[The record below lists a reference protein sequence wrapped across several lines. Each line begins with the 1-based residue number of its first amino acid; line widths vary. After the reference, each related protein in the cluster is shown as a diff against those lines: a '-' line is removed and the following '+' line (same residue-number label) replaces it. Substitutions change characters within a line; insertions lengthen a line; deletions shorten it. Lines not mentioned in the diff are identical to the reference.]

1 MDNSLYETLCNSN
14 IDYIKFVKEYIDA
27 DSKVKK
33 LKELDNMTD
42 ITEDEKLIM
51 YLFIE
56 KTCTQKLFH
65 IRKCDYCKFE
75 WFSTKKY
82 AYYCMDCRL

>member
-1 MDNSLYETLCNSN
+1 MT
-14 IDYIKFVKEYIDA
+14 
-27 DSKVKK
+27 
-33 LKELDNMTD
+33 NM
-42 ITEDEKLIM
+42 TEDEKLIM

-56 KTCTQKLFH
+56 KTCTQKIFH